1 MNTSSPQAGPK
12 QCKHRGNY
20 WLGIGLLTIG
30 TVLLL
35 RQFGVIFPFWLF
47 KWYTILFAIGL
58 FIGLRNGFRDKG
70 SIILMAIGV
79 VFFLNDYYDEFPFRD
94 YLIPGIV
101 IGLGLFILLRS
112 NRTGKPRRVERFQSN
127 TTTATLTP
135 GNDPLTPASDFSS
148 QAISP
153 EATKEN
159 NYSNINAGS
168 DPVKDEATVNGDDV
182 FEIVTVFGSAKRLV
196 VSKSFKGGEIVSIF
210 GGSEVNFIQADF
222 QNIVE
227 VEVVAIFGGSKLIV
241 PSNWNVRSEAVA
253 VFGGVEDKRDAHVI
267 RDMNKT
273 LVLKG
278 STIFGGIEIT
288 SYA

>member
-1 MNTSSPQAGPK
+1 MNTSSSPVGK
-12 QCKHRGNY
+12 RQCKHRGNY
-20 WLGIGLLTIG
+20 WLGIGLLIIG
-30 TVLLL
+30 IVLLL
-35 RQFGVIFPFWLF
+35 RQFGVVFPFWLF
-47 KWYTILFAIGL
+47 RWYTILFAIGL

-70 SIILMAIGV
+70 SIILMAVGA
-79 VFFLNDYYDEFPFRD
+79 VFFLNDYYDDFPFRD
-94 YLIPGIV
+94 YLIPGIA
-101 IGLGLFILLRS
+101 IALGLFILLKS
-112 NRTGKPRRVERFQSN
+112 NRTKSPRRFEKYS
-127 TTTATLTP
+127 TPAMAAPLTP
-135 GNDPLTPASDFSS
+135 GSDAGKQTTGFGTGTI
-148 QAISP
+148 AEEVIDD
-153 EATKEN
+153 AN
-159 NYSNINAGS
+159 NRDTNTGNNA
-168 DPVKDEATVNGDDV
+168 VIDEGTVNRDDV
-182 FEIVTVFGSAKRLV
+182 FEIVTVFGSAKRLI

-222 QNIVE
+222 QNTVE
-227 VEVVAIFGGSKLIV
+227 IEVVAIFGGSKLIV